1 MKIKEYLTWKKENET
16 FLNMLETEASILLS
30 RMNEVFLVLDK
41 IIYLEENNLPTN
53 DLQIFFEVGYSYVFD
68 RINETKVYFKEYF
81 FESKMLLKKY
91 EVLINYL
98 MHLEDYIEALKE
110 KEKLTIEVSTLFDR
124 IFKELDEILKKN
136 QDFNLSILDEYDL
149 EISKAIKFDKDVL
162 TTLDIFALAYE
173 EMWERSCYIINIIFE
188 SGNLSAA

>member
-110 KEKLTIEVSTLFDR
+110 KEKLTIEASTLFDR

-149 EISKAIKFDKDVL
+149 EISKTIKFDKDVL

-173 EMWERSCYIINIIFE
+173 EMWDRK
-188 SGNLSAA
+188 